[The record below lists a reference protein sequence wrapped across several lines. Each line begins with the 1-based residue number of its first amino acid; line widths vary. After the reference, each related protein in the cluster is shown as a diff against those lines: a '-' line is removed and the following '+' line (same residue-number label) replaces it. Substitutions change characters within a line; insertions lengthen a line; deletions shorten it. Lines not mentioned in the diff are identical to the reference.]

1 MYKVMIIDDEPI
13 IRKGIKSVINWG
25 QYDCEVC
32 AEASDGEEGK
42 QLIQKYLPDIL
53 FTDIRMPD
61 TDGLTMIRAVRDLVP
76 DCKII
81 ILTGYRD
88 FDYVQEAI
96 KLGVFDFVLKP
107 SKIEELTS
115 ILAKAVNEL
124 NGVKKRAEELDKLKS
139 LFEQN
144 IPILR
149 EKFLYDILC
158 EINTNR
164 EDVLERADLLGIRI
178 QRFFLAVAEIDEE
191 DRKLSQ
197 YESHLYQFGIINTFL
212 QQFSDTF
219 GLFSIAMNGGG
230 AAFVMQP
237 RSEGMV
243 FMEMMNERC
252 ATLQEMISN
261 CFGFTVTIA
270 VSSEGKGIMELP
282 EKMKECHE
290 ALERK
295 FYLGNNAVIFHGDLK
310 GFIRFEDYS
319 ALEKYQKLL
328 LDAIK
333 SGNEKTV
340 SARLED
346 IFSTIGSMERI
357 DMEYMK
363 GFYWAA
369 ISAINNIRL
378 SVAQADNDKKVET
391 IHAAGMQRMI
401 EESGSIHE
409 LNGLL
414 KEVSFSIAAKVN
426 QYNNRSIKQILRRAM
441 DFIQEHYSE
450 PITLKEVADSAYVS
464 MCYIS
469 RMFRKEL
476 GRNFV
481 DYLNGVR
488 LEKAK
493 ELLRDPRYKTYEV
506 AEMVGIPDAHY
517 FSRLFKK
524 VVGLTPTEYREMP
537 MGFMDEQKA

>member
-1 MYKVMIIDDEPI
+1 MYRVMIIDDEPI
-13 IRKGIKSVINWG
+13 IRKGIRSIINWK

-42 QLIQKYLPDIL
+42 QLIRQFLPHIL

-61 TDGLTMIRAVRDLVP
+61 TDGLAMIRSVRDLVP

-124 NGVKKRAEELDKLKS
+124 NCLKKREEELDNLKR

-144 IPILR
+144 IPFLK
-149 EKFLYDILC
+149 EKLLYDILY
-158 EINTNR
+158 EINVNR
-164 EDVLERADLLGIRI
+164 EDALERAELLGISI
-178 QRFFLAVAEIDEE
+178 ERFFLAVVEIDDE

-197 YESHLYQFGIINTFL
+197 YESHLYQFGIINTFRE
-212 QQFSDTF
+212 QFSDAF
-219 GLFSIAMNGGG
+219 ELVSIATAGGG

-237 RSEGMV
+237 RSEGAL

-252 ATLQEMISN
+252 TTLQEMISN

-270 VSSEGKGIMELP
+270 VSSEGKGVMQLP

-295 FYLGNNAVIFHGDLK
+295 FYLGSNAVIFNEDLK

-319 ALEKYQKLL
+319 TLERYQKLL

-333 SGNEKTV
+333 TGNEKIV
-340 SARLED
+340 GERLED
-346 IFSTIGSMERI
+346 IFNTIGSFEHI
-357 DMEYMK
+357 NMEYMK
-363 GFYWAA
+363 SFYWGT
-369 ISAINNIRL
+369 ITSINNIRL
-378 SVAQADNDKKVET
+378 SVAQADNDKRVET
-391 IHAAGMQRMI
+391 IHATGMQRMI
-401 EESGSIHE
+401 EESGSISE
-409 LNGLL
+409 LNELL
-414 KEVSFSIAAKVN
+414 REVSFSIAAKVN
-426 QYNNRSIKQILRRAM
+426 HYNNRSIKLILRKAM
-441 DFIQEHYSE
+441 DYIQEHYSE
-450 PITLKEVADSAYVS
+450 PITLKEVAESAYVS

-488 LEKAK
+488 LDKAK
-493 ELLRDPRYKTYEV
+493 ELLKDPRYKTYEV
-506 AEMVGIPDAHY
+506 AEKVGIPDAHY

-524 VVGLTPTEYREMP
+524 VVGLTPTEYRETP
-537 MGFMDEQKA
+537 MSSMDE

>member
-1 MYKVMIIDDEPI
+1 MYRVMIIDDEPI
-13 IRKGIKSVINWG
+13 IRKGIRSIINWK

-42 QLIQKYLPDIL
+42 QLIRQFLPHIL

-61 TDGLTMIRAVRDLVP
+61 TDGLAMIRSVRDLVP

-124 NGVKKRAEELDKLKS
+124 NCLKKREEELDNLKR

-144 IPILR
+144 IPFLK
-149 EKFLYDILC
+149 EKLLYDILY
-158 EINTNR
+158 EINVNR
-164 EDVLERADLLGIRI
+164 EDALERAELLGISI
-178 QRFFLAVAEIDEE
+178 ERFFLAVVEIDDE

-197 YESHLYQFGIINTFL
+197 YESHLYQFGIINTFRE
-212 QQFSDTF
+212 QFSDAF
-219 GLFSIAMNGGG
+219 ELVSIATAGGG

-237 RSEGMV
+237 RSEGAL

-252 ATLQEMISN
+252 TTLQEMISN

-270 VSSEGKGIMELP
+270 VSSEGKGVMQLP

-295 FYLGNNAVIFHGDLK
+295 FYLGSNAVIFNEDLK

-319 ALEKYQKLL
+319 TLERYQKLL

-333 SGNEKTV
+333 TGNEKIV
-340 SARLED
+340 GERLED
-346 IFSTIGSMERI
+346 IFNTIGSFEHI
-357 DMEYMK
+357 NMEYMK
-363 GFYWAA
+363 SFYWGT
-369 ISAINNIRL
+369 ITSINNIRL
-378 SVAQADNDKKVET
+378 SVAQADNDKRVET
-391 IHAAGMQRMI
+391 IHATGMQRMI
-401 EESGSIHE
+401 EESGSISE
-409 LNGLL
+409 LNELL
-414 KEVSFSIAAKVN
+414 REVSFSIAAKVN
-426 QYNNRSIKQILRRAM
+426 HYNNRSIKLILRKAM
-441 DFIQEHYSE
+441 DYIQEHYSE
-450 PITLKEVADSAYVS
+450 PITLKEVAESAYVS

-488 LEKAK
+488 LDKAK
-493 ELLRDPRYKTYEV
+493 KLLKDPRYKTYEV
-506 AEMVGIPDAHY
+506 AEKVGIPDAHY

-524 VVGLTPTEYREMP
+524 VVGLTPTEYRETP
-537 MGFMDEQKA
+537 MSSMDE

>member
-1 MYKVMIIDDEPI
+1 MYRVMIIDDEPI
-13 IRKGIKSVINWG
+13 IRKGIRNIINWK

-42 QLIQKYLPDIL
+42 QLIQQYLPHIL

-61 TDGLTMIRAVRDLVP
+61 TDGLTMIRSVKDIVP

-124 NGVKKRAEELDKLKS
+124 NCLKKRNEELDNLKK

-144 IPILR
+144 IPFLK
-149 EKFLYDILC
+149 EKLLYDILY
-158 EINTNR
+158 EINVNQ
-164 EDVLERADLLGIRI
+164 EDVLERAELLGISI
-178 QRFFLAVAEIDEE
+178 ERFFLAVVEIDDE
-191 DRKLSQ
+191 DKNLSQ
-197 YESHLYQFGIINTFL
+197 YESHLYQFGIINTFRE
-212 QQFSDTF
+212 QFSDAF
-219 GLFSIAMNGGG
+219 ELVSIATTGGG

-237 RSEGMV
+237 RSEGML

-252 ATLQEMISN
+252 TALQEMISN

-270 VSSEGKGIMELP
+270 VSSEGKGVMQLP

-295 FYLGNNAVIFHGDLK
+295 FYLGSNAVIFNEDLK

-319 ALEKYQKLL
+319 TLEKYQKLL

-333 SGNEKTV
+333 TGNEKIV
-340 SARLED
+340 GERLED
-346 IFSTIGSMERI
+346 IFSTIDNLEHI
-357 DMEYMK
+357 NMEYMK
-363 GFYWAA
+363 SFYWGT
-369 ISAINNIRL
+369 ITAINNIRL

-401 EESGSIHE
+401 EESGSISE
-409 LNGLL
+409 LNELL
-414 KEVSFSIAAKVN
+414 REVSFSIAAKVN
-426 QYNNRSIKQILRRAM
+426 HYNNRSIKLILRKAM
-441 DFIQEHYSE
+441 DYIQEHYNE
-450 PITLKEVADSAYVS
+450 PITLKEVAESAYVS

-493 ELLRDPRYKTYEV
+493 ELLKDPRYKTYEV
-506 AEMVGIPDAHY
+506 AEKVGIPDAHY

-524 VVGLTPTEYREMP
+524 VVGLTPTEYRETLS
-537 MGFMDEQKA
+537 